1 MKTMYEYIYPVGC
14 KVWENMPDD
23 FPEGVPYT
31 SVPPLPNVPL
41 DRQFWN
47 PSERAWKEIVPKDIS
62 ELETIKSNKK
72 MYVRRLPDTIEII
85 SKYNQRQDLL
95 FTFGIISKN
104 KTWQI
109 SNSYLLPN
117 DEIYP
122 SSDFSRNRTL
132 LNKVF
137 TDYVSP
143 YHQLRALQNID
154 GDKPKSADYTGGWH
168 AYNND
173 SAGGDENTPTSTIE
187 SLKIFVDN
195 VEIDLLDQIIGGDE
209 IKIVTTNLVQGTN
222 TKKAD
227 GSGRAILREKVT
239 YLVIGGKIQVVV
251 ELTALE
257 PLTMK
262 GYYFL
267 QASNSSSYSKAL
279 LPVDD
284 NLYLKTITEFTENIY
299 GGGKGESYCSQMI
312 LTDNMNQLT
321 IGIDQIF
328 NKLVA
333 IDGLIFLP
341 LTVILIG
348 FIIFASWRINI
359 YYRKELHD
367 ERENSKQDRRDFLAT
382 LSEIKNE
389 LINTRSDVK
398 RIDDKVNEIEK
409 EVRK

>member
-1 MKTMYEYIYPVGC
+1 
-14 KVWENMPDD
+14 
-23 FPEGVPYT
+23 
-31 SVPPLPNVPL
+31 
-41 DRQFWN
+41 
-47 PSERAWKEIVPKDIS
+47 
-62 ELETIKSNKK
+62 
-72 MYVRRLPDTIEII
+72 
-85 SKYNQRQDLL
+85 NQRQDLL

-262 GYYFL
+262 DYYFL
-267 QASNSSSYSKAL
+267 QASNSSSYS
-279 LPVDD
+279 
-284 NLYLKTITEFTENIY
+284 
-299 GGGKGESYCSQMI
+299 
-312 LTDNMNQLT
+312 
-321 IGIDQIF
+321 
-328 NKLVA
+328 
-333 IDGLIFLP
+333 
-341 LTVILIG
+341 
-348 FIIFASWRINI
+348 
-359 YYRKELHD
+359 
-367 ERENSKQDRRDFLAT
+367 
-382 LSEIKNE
+382 
-389 LINTRSDVK
+389 
-398 RIDDKVNEIEK
+398 
-409 EVRK
+409 